1 MFFVTVF
8 EEIID
13 SESRAGKNNIA
24 GQFTFFAT
32 EEDTI
37 DVFPD
42 KVTDYTKRELLNME
56 KEVAGIYLSGHP
68 LDEYRLKI
76 ESLGYAKC
84 GELAEAHEFD
94 YNDGDNITVCG
105 IISQRRD
112 KLTRSNTNMAFLT
125 IEDFTGSVEVIVF
138 PKTLTKIDSIVSEN
152 SIVVISGRLDVKE
165 DENAKIILEAASVFN
180 ADEKILSLN
189 LDGDKIYKLD
199 SIKNIVARHR
209 GVCPIEIN
217 CELGIVTSSV
227 TCDGSEELATEI
239 NILIGENVAFL
250 KK

>member
-1 MFFVTVF
+1 MDGTRAQKLAVY

-24 GQFTFFAT
+24 GQFTFFTA
-32 EEDTI
+32 EEETTDT
-37 DVFPD
+37 FPD
-42 KVTDYTKRELLNME
+42 KVNDYTKRELLNME

-84 GELAEAHEFD
+84 GELAEAQEFD

-152 SIVVISGRLDVKE
+152 SIVVISGRLDIKE
-165 DENAKIILEAASVFN
+165 DAIGFPFVP
-180 ADEKILSLN
+180 
-189 LDGDKIYKLD
+189 
-199 SIKNIVARHR
+199 VA
-209 GVCPIEIN
+209 
-217 CELGIVTSSV
+217 
-227 TCDGSEELATEI
+227 
-239 NILIGENVAFL
+239 
-250 KK
+250 